1 MRMMNLMRVG
11 IGYDIH
17 RTCEGR
23 AMVLGGVHIPCDFG
37 LEGHS
42 DADCLSHAIADAILG
57 ALGLP
62 DIGHYFPPTE
72 PSIEGINSQ
81 LIVQKAVEEAK
92 KRGFRIGNVDS
103 MLIAEKPKIQP
114 YLNDM
119 KATLANSLG
128 VTPEDVG
135 VKATTNEKV
144 DDIGQGLAI
153 AAHAVCVLM
162 AVGE

>member
-1 MRMMNLMRVG
+1 MMGDMRVG

-17 RTCEGR
+17 RTCSGR
-23 AMVLGGVHIPCDFG
+23 DLVLGGVEIPCEFG

-62 DIGHYFPPTE
+62 DIGHYFPPGE

-81 LIVQKAVEEAK
+81 LIVQKAAEEARI
-92 KRGFRIGNVDS
+92 RGFRIGNVDS

-114 YLNDM
+114 YLKQM
-119 KATLANSLG
+119 KAILANSLG
-128 VTPEDVG
+128 VEPGDVG

-144 DDIGQGLAI
+144 DEIGQGLAI
-153 AAHAVCVLM
+153 AAHAVCVLV
-162 AVGE
+162 AL